1 MLLSVT
7 LLPYGGSGECTG
19 AGLGGMTVNERLVIA
34 GLLGEF
40 DAAMDAVD
48 RQRAI
53 NVLEQVAMTEQ
64 SAAATVDAVLADP
77 SKYGY
82 PRPS

>member
-1 MLLSVT
+1 
-7 LLPYGGSGECTG
+7 
-19 AGLGGMTVNERLVIA
+19 MTVNERLFTA

-40 DAAMDAVD
+40 DAAIDVSD

-53 NVLEQVAMTEQ
+53 ELLEQVAMSPE
-64 SAAATVDAVLADP
+64 SAATTVDAVLANP
-77 SKYGY
+77 SNYGY